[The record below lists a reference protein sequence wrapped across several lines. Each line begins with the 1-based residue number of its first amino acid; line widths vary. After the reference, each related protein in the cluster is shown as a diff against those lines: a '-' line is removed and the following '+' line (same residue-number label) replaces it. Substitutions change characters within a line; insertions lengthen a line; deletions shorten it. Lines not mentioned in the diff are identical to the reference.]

1 MLWNKFNLFTFKIIC
16 NIILSITNLA
26 SWMMVQAPPTT
37 ASLFWF
43 YYRYIYRKAERKGVN
58 LKLNLQTYFLSCSM
72 HTFIRYT
79 YR

>member
-16 NIILSITNLA
+16 NIILSITKKTARSLYGNLA

-43 YYRYIYRKAERKGVN
+43 YYRGYLVVPYT
-58 LKLNLQTYFLSCSM
+58 TYVYQNF
-72 HTFIRYT
+72 
-79 YR
+79 